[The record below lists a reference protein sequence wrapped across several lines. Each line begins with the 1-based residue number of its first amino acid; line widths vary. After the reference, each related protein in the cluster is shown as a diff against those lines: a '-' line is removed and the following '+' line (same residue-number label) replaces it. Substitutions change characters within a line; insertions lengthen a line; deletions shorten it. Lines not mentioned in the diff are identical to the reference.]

1 MQRLA
6 YSLHERWESL
16 GPQALE
22 SIRNTEDIP
31 LGAVSASV
39 SLDGVMVALR
49 AGEDGRAE
57 ACWREAACGTVSFLD
72 GEGKRLKTLY
82 LGRMP
87 QSGKDALKAQ
97 LASEVA
103 HICQARP
110 DIAIT
115 AVARACPCEGGG
127 SPRQLDLPG
136 EPLTRGAGGRLLACL
151 RASPHRLRPCGRPPL
166 VRDIPPC
173 PASRPPRRRQGDPG
187 AALPPGQGKKEP
199 RGARRHRART
209 CLLPQAPQAHALSR
223 PQRTGLRH
231 RIRPALAKAGVEAAC
246 KTLVTQRLKRSGM
259 RWCIH
264 GGQAVLTVR
273 ALIKSQRFARAW
285 DALMHPSASP
295 ANDNSST
302 AIAFAPAA

>member
-151 RASPHRLRPCGRPPL
+151 RASPHRLP
-166 VRDIPPC
+166 
-173 PASRPPRRRQGDPG
+173 SQRQ
-187 AALPPGQGKKEP
+187 QQ
-199 RGARRHRART
+199 H
-209 CLLPQAPQAHALSR
+209 
-223 PQRTGLRH
+223 RH
-231 RIRPALAKAGVEAAC
+231 RIRAR
-246 KTLVTQRLKRSGM
+246 RLNEKG
-259 RWCIH
+259 
-264 GGQAVLTVR
+264 
-273 ALIKSQRFARAW
+273 
-285 DALMHPSASP
+285 DEP
-295 ANDNSST
+295 
-302 AIAFAPAA
+302 